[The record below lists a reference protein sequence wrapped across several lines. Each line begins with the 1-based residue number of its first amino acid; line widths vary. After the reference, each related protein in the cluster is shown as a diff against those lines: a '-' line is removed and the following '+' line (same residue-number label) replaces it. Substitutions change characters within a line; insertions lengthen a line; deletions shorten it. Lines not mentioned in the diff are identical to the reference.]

1 MLYCELFPWVVFS
14 AKSILDEVP
23 LPVKFCPVLLKLLL
37 GECVQLVDFELK
49 DPVWAAS
56 LKDILLYKLEDLA
69 IELFFTVPTT
79 RFGEDVEVSLLPN
92 NVGHR
97 IVVTEENKAQYVE
110 KLIDFKLYKQN
121 WMQ

>member
-1 MLYCELFPWVVFS
+1 
-14 AKSILDEVP
+14 VP

-79 RFGEDVEVSLLPN
+79 RFGKDVEVSLLPN

-97 IVVTEENKAQYVE
+97 IAVTEENKAQYVE